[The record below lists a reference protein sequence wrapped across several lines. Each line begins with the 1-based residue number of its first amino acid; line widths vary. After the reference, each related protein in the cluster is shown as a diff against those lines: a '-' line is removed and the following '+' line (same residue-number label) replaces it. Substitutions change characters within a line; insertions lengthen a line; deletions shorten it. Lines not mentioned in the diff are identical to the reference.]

1 MNNCNDRKIY
11 SYEMSVFIEKFA
23 AYTISSKPLKKM
35 KQAYSFSAKDRV
47 FVGDYNIKYD
57 RFKVYTYPDLWQ
69 SFLNPWLFIKNVLK
83 FISPAC
89 IYGSVKEE
97 EGHTIVDYEIK
108 KTEKVKVTA
117 LFWLSM
123 SSIFAL
129 TGIVNILFNG
139 IDFKSLL
146 IIVIAISWFII
157 TYWIMNV
164 PKMEHDAL
172 IRFMEDLE
180 D

>member
-1 MNNCNDRKIY
+1 M
-11 SYEMSVFIEKFA
+11 
-23 AYTISSKPLKKM
+23 
-35 KQAYSFSAKDRV
+35 
-47 FVGDYNIKYD
+47 
-57 RFKVYTYPDLWQ
+57 
-69 SFLNPWLFIKNVLK
+69 
-83 FISPAC
+83 
-89 IYGSVKEE
+89 KEE